1 MSIISYW
8 ELSSSESVDKAMIIM
23 KTAMLMIMME
33 MAMMITYDGDSED
46 NIDEDGDVYDNDW
59 NA

>member
-1 MSIISYW
+1 
-8 ELSSSESVDKAMIIM
+8 MIIM

-46 NIDEDGDVYDNDW
+46 NIDEDGDVYDND
-59 NA
+59 